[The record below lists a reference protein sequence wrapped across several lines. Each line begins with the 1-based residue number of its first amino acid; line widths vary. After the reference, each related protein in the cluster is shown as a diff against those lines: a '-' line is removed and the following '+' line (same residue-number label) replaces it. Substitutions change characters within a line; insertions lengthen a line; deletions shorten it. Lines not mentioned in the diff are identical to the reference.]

1 MTVQDI
7 IRDASHSVVNQ
18 LAVKAN
24 EEAMISYVN
33 QALQAVYEE
42 FQLKTDEQI
51 IVMQENVTI
60 YSVASDCIVVLAA
73 YDEDGNLL
81 PLNDEKDPFSVMTP
95 SYNEIQVPNPVEGEV
110 LSVIY
115 LAEPPVV
122 TATTDVLPVPR
133 SMIQPMLMYIG
144 FLAHSSID
152 GGIQTENNTH
162 YMRYKA
168 AVDKVRE
175 RGLVPT
181 DDTNM
186 DLKFDRKGFV

>member
-18 LAVKAN
+18 LAVKAS

-42 FQLKTDEQI
+42 FQLKTGEQI

-152 GGIQTENNTH
+152 GGMQTENNTH

>member
-42 FQLKTDEQI
+42 FQLKTGEQI

-152 GGIQTENNTH
+152 GGMQTENNTH

-168 AVDKVRE
+168 AVDRVRE